1 MTLAEAF
8 VEFRQRLELDASYD
22 AIIQQRHNAVRQF
35 LVRHLPLARTQLIGS
50 LQRRTRIDPQQG
62 LQGFDID
69 ILVELGGFQG
79 FVSQGGVG
87 PSDAM
92 DSMEIAVQGNANYR
106 RMGAY
111 EDQPT
116 IIIPY
121 GDGSSVELVPA
132 YRDNTYLHNPR
143 GRAYWVPRAGR
154 WVLADYDFDAQYV
167 SNMNQL
173 YDRKTVPCIKMVKAW
188 RRNLVPLLRSYHLE
202 VLVCAILPGVIRAIE
217 KQGSSLPWPLLL
229 YGLFLN
235 LQDAIYYPAQIPG
248 SLSEPADY
256 YLDNSD
262 RQRIAKAAEV
272 STNYAKS
279 AFDVPPT
286 KAMQMW
292 RELLGTPFPG
302 G

>member
-8 VEFRQRLELDASYD
+8 EEFRGRLELDASYD
-22 AIIQQRHNAVRQF
+22 ALVQQRHIAVRQYVERRF
-35 LVRHLPLARTQLIGS
+35 HRARTQLIGS

-69 ILVELGGFQG
+69 ILVELGDFQR
-79 FVSQGGVG
+79 FVPQGGVA

-92 DSMEIAVQGNANYR
+92 DSVESTVKGNVNYR

-121 GDGSSVELVPA
+121 SDGSTVELVPA
-132 YRDNTYLHNPR
+132 YRDNTSLNNPP

-154 WVLADYDFDAQYV
+154 WALADYDFDAQYV
-167 SNMNQL
+167 SNMNQSFL
-173 YDRKTVPCIKMVKAW
+173 RKVVPCIKMLKAW

-202 VLVCAILPGVIRAIE
+202 VLVCAILPRVIKAIE

-235 LQDAIYYPAQIPG
+235 LQDTIYYPAQIPG

-272 STNYAKS
+272 STNYAKL